1 MKISLEVSF
10 SFKSDLGEDPVIVE
24 LDDGSSVLSA
34 LRALVRLHP
43 LVSSRIFGQSGEVKA
58 YINVLKNGGNVR
70 FQRGFYTI
78 LRDGDHLTI
87 IPPVGGG

>member
-1 MKISLEVSF
+1 MNVTVEVSF
-10 SFKSDLGEDPVIVE
+10 SFKSDLGEDRVTLK

-34 LRALVRLHP
+34 LRALVSLHP
-43 LVSSRIFGQSGEVKA
+43 QVSSRIFERTGEVRP

-70 FQRGFYTI
+70 FQRGFDTI
-78 LRDGDHLTI
+78 LQHGDHLTI